1 MRETMKTSFEQLEVR
16 PALIA
21 GLAKAGITVPTQ
33 IQAAVIPDALK
44 GLDVIG
50 QSATGTGKTLAYL
63 LPLFQKVDTS
73 KREMQ
78 AIVLAP
84 THELA
89 MQIFRQAELLAQNSG
104 EPVTA
109 AVIIGEVNIARQ
121 IDKLKE
127 KPHLIIGSAGRILE
141 LIQKRKI
148 NAQTIKTLVVD
159 EADRLLDDSNRAA
172 VASVIKSTQK
182 DRQLMLFSA
191 TITPAAVEN
200 AAEWMQ
206 DPVFSTVQADSVVP
220 LEIDHVFIMADA
232 RDKID
237 TLRKILA
244 SLQTERTLVFVN
256 TANSI
261 AEVVAKLCHHGVAA
275 VGIHGSS
282 MKGDRQAAMEDFRTG
297 RARVMVASDLAA
309 RGLDI
314 PGVENV
320 VNLDLPEDPQS
331 YLHRAGRTGRAG
343 EFGSVISVVDRT
355 EARHINFLQKSLQIR
370 IPEKLLSYGK
380 LVDPAKPV
388 RRETLKKS
396 K

>member
-1 MRETMKTSFEQLEVR
+1 
-16 PALIA
+16 
-21 GLAKAGITVPTQ
+21 
-33 IQAAVIPDALK
+33 
-44 GLDVIG
+44 
-50 QSATGTGKTLAYL
+50 
-63 LPLFQKVDTS
+63 LFQKVDAA

-104 EPVTA
+104 EAVTA
-109 AVIIGEVNIARQ
+109 TVIIGEVNITRQ

-127 KPHLIIGSAGRILE
+127 KPHIIIGSAGRILE

-148 NAQTIKTLVVD
+148 NAQTIKTIVVD

-172 VASVIKSTQK
+172 VASVIRATQK

-191 TITPAAVEN
+191 TITPAAIGT
-200 AAEWMQ
+200 AGEWMQ
-206 DPVFSTVQADSVVP
+206 DPVFSTVQAEAHVP
-220 LEIDHVFIMADA
+220 TGIDHVFITTEA
-232 RDKID
+232 REKVD
-237 TLRKILA
+237 TLRKLLA
-244 SLQTERTLVFVN
+244 SLQPGRALVFVN

-282 MKGDRQAAMEDFRTG
+282 IKGERQSAMEDFRAG
-297 RARVMVASDLAA
+297 RARVLVASDLAA

-314 PGVENV
+314 PGVETV
-320 VNLDLPEDPQS
+320 INLDLPEEPQS

-343 EFGSVISVVDRT
+343 ELGSVISVVDRS
-355 EARHINFLQKSLQIR
+355 EARHINFLQKSLQICM
-370 IPEKLLSYGK
+370 PEKMLSYGK
-380 LVDPAKPV
+380 IVDVSKPV
-388 RRETLKKS
+388 QREHRQKTK
-396 K
+396 